1 MNRVN
6 HILHNPVFRAHI
18 KRTERQEKDRKFCRH
33 GLQHALDVARIAY
46 IMVLEGQ
53 SGIDKEVVYAPA
65 LLHDIGKWVQLEK
78 GIPHHLSSA
87 EMAEELLD
95 EAGFLPEE
103 KAVITGAI
111 LLHRTKGQ
119 PEGTFDSV
127 LYLADKRSR
136 GCYDCKM
143 QERCDWDS
151 DKKNADIIV

>member
-1 MNRVN
+1 MNRIN
-6 HILHNPVFRAHI
+6 HILHNPVYRAHI
-18 KRTERQEKDRKFCRH
+18 KRTERKEKDRKFCRH

-53 SGIDKEVVYAPA
+53 LDIGKEVVYAAA

-78 GIPHHLSSA
+78 GTPHHLSSVELA
-87 EMAEELLD
+87 DELLD
-95 EAGFLPEE
+95 AAGFLPEE
-103 KAVITGAI
+103 KAVITGSI

-119 PEGTFDSV
+119 PDGTFDAV

-151 DKKNADIIV
+151 DKKNVDIVV